1 MFRIISTLLAAYM
14 LVGCAK
20 EETGNG
26 SQVLELTA
34 VEQQDLSYLREEEKL
49 ARDVY
54 LYNKELYGLNIFGN
68 ISSSEQTHMDK
79 VLELLELAGL
89 EDPMKSNSIGEFNNA
104 ELAVLYTELT
114 EQSSVSIVEA
124 LKVGALIED
133 LDIDDIEKM
142 ITHTSN
148 ETVLTVYTN
157 LVCGSKNHIRAYT
170 RNLES
175 NGATYTPQFIS
186 DDYYNQILSE
196 SSGGCGN

>member
-1 MFRIISTLLAAYM
+1 MFRIISTLLAAFM

-68 ISSSEQTHMDK
+68 ISSREQTHMDK

-133 LDIDDIEKM
+133 LDIDDIERM

-148 ETVLTVYTN
+148 ETVLTLYAN
-157 LVCGSKNHIRAYT
+157 LVCGSKNHIRSYT

-175 NGATYTPQFIS
+175 NGAAYTPQFIS
-186 DDYYNQILSE
+186 NDYYNQILSE
-196 SSGGCGN
+196 SNAGCGN

>member
-1 MFRIISTLLAAYM
+1 MAAVM

-133 LDIDDIEKM
+133 LDIDDIERM

-148 ETVLTVYTN
+148 ETVLTLYAN
-157 LVCGSKNHIRAYT
+157 LVCGSKNHIRSYT

-175 NGATYTPQFIS
+175 NGAAYTPQFIS
-186 DDYYNQILSE
+186 NDYYNQILSE
-196 SSGGCGN
+196 SNAGCGN

>member
-1 MFRIISTLLAAYM
+1 LAAVM

-104 ELAVLYTELT
+104 ELAVLYMELT

-133 LDIDDIEKM
+133 LDIDDIERM

-148 ETVLTVYTN
+148 ETVLTLYAN
-157 LVCGSKNHIRAYT
+157 LVCGSKNHIRSYT

-175 NGATYTPQFIS
+175 NGAAYTPQFIS
-186 DDYYNQILSE
+186 NDYYNQILSE
-196 SSGGCGN
+196 SNAGCGN

>member
-1 MFRIISTLLAAYM
+1 MSRIVYTLLAAYM

-20 EETGNG
+20 DETGNG

-34 VEQQDLSYLREEEKL
+34 VEQQDLSFLREEEKL

-54 LYNKELYGLNIFGN
+54 LYNKELYGLNIFDN
-68 ISSSEQTHMDK
+68 IASSEQTHMNK

>member
-1 MFRIISTLLAAYM
+1 MAAYM

-133 LDIDDIEKM
+133 LDIDDIERM

-148 ETVLTVYTN
+148 ETVLTLYAN
-157 LVCGSKNHIRAYT
+157 LVCGSKNHIRSYT

-175 NGATYTPQFIS
+175 NGAAYTPQFIS
-186 DDYYNQILSE
+186 NDYYNQILSE
-196 SSGGCGN
+196 SNAGCGN

>member
-1 MFRIISTLLAAYM
+1 MFRIISTLLAAFM

-79 VLELLELAGL
+79 VLELLELEGL

-133 LDIDDIEKM
+133 LDIDDIERM

-148 ETVLTVYTN
+148 ETVLTLYAN
-157 LVCGSKNHIRAYT
+157 LVCGSKNHIRSYT

-175 NGATYTPQFIS
+175 NGAAYTPQFIS
-186 DDYYNQILSE
+186 NDYYNQILSE
-196 SSGGCGN
+196 SNAGCGN

>member
-1 MFRIISTLLAAYM
+1 MTTI
-14 LVGCAK
+14 
-20 EETGNG
+20 
-26 SQVLELTA
+26 
-34 VEQQDLSYLREEEKL
+34 EQQDLSYLREEEKL

-104 ELAVLYTELT
+104 ELAALYTELT

-142 ITHTSN
+142 MTHTTNTS
-148 ETVLTVYTN
+148 VLKVYSN

-170 RNLES
+170 NNIEN
-175 NGATYTPQFIS
+175 NGETYTPQFIS
-186 DDYYNQILSE
+186 VDYYNQILSE

>member
-1 MFRIISTLLAAYM
+1 LAAFM

-133 LDIDDIEKM
+133 LDIDDIERM

-148 ETVLTVYTN
+148 ETVLTLYAN
-157 LVCGSKNHIRAYT
+157 LVCGSKNHIRSYT

-175 NGATYTPQFIS
+175 NGAAYTPQFIS
-186 DDYYNQILSE
+186 NDYYNQILSE
-196 SSGGCGN
+196 SNAGCGN

>member
-1 MFRIISTLLAAYM
+1 MFRIISTLLAAFM

-79 VLELLELAGL
+79 VLELLELEGL

-124 LKVGALIED
+124 LK
-133 LDIDDIEKM
+133 
-142 ITHTSN
+142 
-148 ETVLTVYTN
+148 
-157 LVCGSKNHIRAYT
+157 
-170 RNLES
+170 
-175 NGATYTPQFIS
+175 
-186 DDYYNQILSE
+186 
-196 SSGGCGN
+196 

>member
-1 MFRIISTLLAAYM
+1 MLRIISTLLVAYT
-14 LVGCAK
+14 LVGCTK
-20 EETGNG
+20 EETGVSG
-26 SQVLELTA
+26 PELQLTTI
-34 VEQQDLSYLREEEKL
+34 EQQDLSYLREEEKL

-104 ELAVLYTELT
+104 ELAALYTELT

-142 ITHTSN
+142 MTHTTNTS
-148 ETVLTVYTN
+148 VLKVYSN

-170 RNLES
+170 INIEN
-175 NGATYTPQFIS
+175 NGETYTPQFIS
-186 DDYYNQILSE
+186 VDYYNQILSE

>member
-1 MFRIISTLLAAYM
+1 MAAFM

-133 LDIDDIEKM
+133 LDIDDIERM

-148 ETVLTVYTN
+148 ETVLTLYAN
-157 LVCGSKNHIRAYT
+157 LVCGSKNHIRSYT

-175 NGATYTPQFIS
+175 NGAAYTPQFIS
-186 DDYYNQILSE
+186 NDYYNQILSE
-196 SSGGCGN
+196 SNAGCGN

>member
-1 MFRIISTLLAAYM
+1 MAAFM

-68 ISSSEQTHMDK
+68 ISSREQTHMDK

-133 LDIDDIEKM
+133 LDIDDIERM

-148 ETVLTVYTN
+148 ETVLTLYAN
-157 LVCGSKNHIRAYT
+157 LVCGSKNHIRSYT

-175 NGATYTPQFIS
+175 NGAAYTPQFIS
-186 DDYYNQILSE
+186 NDYYNQILSE
-196 SSGGCGN
+196 SNAGCGN

>member
-1 MFRIISTLLAAYM
+1 LAAFM

-148 ETVLTVYTN
+148 ETVLTLYAN
-157 LVCGSKNHIRAYT
+157 LVCGSKNHIRSYT

-175 NGATYTPQFIS
+175 NGAAYTPQFIS
-186 DDYYNQILSE
+186 NDYYNQILSE
-196 SSGGCGN
+196 SNAGCGN

>member
-1 MFRIISTLLAAYM
+1 MFRIISTLLAAFM

-133 LDIDDIEKM
+133 LDIDDIERM

-148 ETVLTVYTN
+148 ETVLTLYAN
-157 LVCGSKNHIRAYT
+157 LVCGSKNHIRSYT

-175 NGATYTPQFIS
+175 NGAAYTPQFIS
-186 DDYYNQILSE
+186 NDYYNQILSE
-196 SSGGCGN
+196 SNAGCGN

>member
-1 MFRIISTLLAAYM
+1 MFRMISTLLAAYL
-14 LVGCAK
+14 LVGCSK
-20 EETGNG
+20 EETGVSG
-26 SQVLELTA
+26 PELQLTTI
-34 VEQQDLSYLREEEKL
+34 EQQDLSYLREEEKL

-54 LYNKELYGLNIFGN
+54 LYNKELYGANIFSN

-79 VLELLELAGL
+79 VLELLERAGL

-104 ELAVLYTELT
+104 ELAALYSELT
-114 EQSSVSIVEA
+114 EQSSVSLVEA

-142 ITHTSN
+142 MTHTSN
-148 ETVLTVYTN
+148 ATVLTVYSN

-170 RNLES
+170 ATIEN
-175 NGATYTPQFIS
+175 NGETYTPQFIS
-186 DDYYNQILSE
+186 VDYYNQILSE

>member
-1 MFRIISTLLAAYM
+1 LAAFM

-79 VLELLELAGL
+79 VLELLELEGL

-148 ETVLTVYTN
+148 ETVLTLYAN
-157 LVCGSKNHIRAYT
+157 LVCGSKNHIRSYT

-175 NGATYTPQFIS
+175 NGAAYTPQFIS
-186 DDYYNQILSE
+186 NDYYNQILSE
-196 SSGGCGN
+196 SNAGCGN

>member
-1 MFRIISTLLAAYM
+1 LAAFM

-79 VLELLELAGL
+79 VLELLELEGL

-133 LDIDDIEKM
+133 LDIDDIERM

-148 ETVLTVYTN
+148 ETVLTLYAN
-157 LVCGSKNHIRAYT
+157 LVCGSKNHIRSYT

-175 NGATYTPQFIS
+175 NGAAYTPQFIS
-186 DDYYNQILSE
+186 NDYYNQILSE
-196 SSGGCGN
+196 SNAGCGN

>member
-1 MFRIISTLLAAYM
+1 MFRIISTLLAAFM

-68 ISSSEQTHMDK
+68 ISSSEKTHMDK

-133 LDIDDIEKM
+133 LDIDDIERM

-148 ETVLTVYTN
+148 ETVLTLYAN
-157 LVCGSKNHIRAYT
+157 LVCGSKNHIRSYT

-175 NGATYTPQFIS
+175 NGAAYTPQFIS
-186 DDYYNQILSE
+186 NDYYNQILSE
-196 SSGGCGN
+196 SNAGCGN

>member
-1 MFRIISTLLAAYM
+1 MFRIISTLLAAFM

-148 ETVLTVYTN
+148 ETVLTLYAN
-157 LVCGSKNHIRAYT
+157 LVCGSKNHIRSYT

-175 NGATYTPQFIS
+175 NGAAYTPQFIS
-186 DDYYNQILSE
+186 NDYYNQILSE
-196 SSGGCGN
+196 SNAGCGN

>member
-1 MFRIISTLLAAYM
+1 MAAFM

-79 VLELLELAGL
+79 VLELLELEGL

-133 LDIDDIEKM
+133 LDIDDIERM

-148 ETVLTVYTN
+148 ETVLTLYAN
-157 LVCGSKNHIRAYT
+157 LVCGSKNHIRSYT

-175 NGATYTPQFIS
+175 NGAAYTPQFIS
-186 DDYYNQILSE
+186 NDYYNQILSE
-196 SSGGCGN
+196 SNAGCGN

>member
-1 MFRIISTLLAAYM
+1 MAAFM

-79 VLELLELAGL
+79 VLELLELEGL

-104 ELAVLYTELT
+104 ELAVLYMELT

-133 LDIDDIEKM
+133 LDIDDIERM

-148 ETVLTVYTN
+148 ETVLTLYAN
-157 LVCGSKNHIRAYT
+157 LVCGSKNHIRSYT

-175 NGATYTPQFIS
+175 NGAAYTPQFIS
-186 DDYYNQILSE
+186 NDYYNQILSE
-196 SSGGCGN
+196 SNAGCGN

>member
-1 MFRIISTLLAAYM
+1 MAAVM

-104 ELAVLYTELT
+104 ELAVLYMELT

-148 ETVLTVYTN
+148 ETVLTLYAN
-157 LVCGSKNHIRAYT
+157 LVCGSKNHIRSYT

-175 NGATYTPQFIS
+175 NGAAYTPQFIS
-186 DDYYNQILSE
+186 NDDYNQILSE
-196 SSGGCGN
+196 SNAGCGN

>member
-1 MFRIISTLLAAYM
+1 MAAVM

-104 ELAVLYTELT
+104 ELAVLYMELT

-148 ETVLTVYTN
+148 ETVLTLYAN
-157 LVCGSKNHIRAYT
+157 LVCGSKNHIRSYT

-175 NGATYTPQFIS
+175 NGAAYTPQFIS
-186 DDYYNQILSE
+186 NDYYNQILSE
-196 SSGGCGN
+196 SNAGCGN

>member
-1 MFRIISTLLAAYM
+1 MAAFM

-104 ELAVLYTELT
+104 ELAVLYMELT

-133 LDIDDIEKM
+133 LDIDDIERM

-148 ETVLTVYTN
+148 ETVLTLYAN
-157 LVCGSKNHIRAYT
+157 LVCGSKNHIRSYT

-175 NGATYTPQFIS
+175 NGAAYTPQFIS
-186 DDYYNQILSE
+186 NDYYNQILSE
-196 SSGGCGN
+196 SNAGCGN

>member
-1 MFRIISTLLAAYM
+1 MAAFM

-104 ELAVLYTELT
+104 ELAVLYMELT

-148 ETVLTVYTN
+148 ETVLTLYAN
-157 LVCGSKNHIRAYT
+157 LVCGSKNHIRSYT

-175 NGATYTPQFIS
+175 NGAAYTPQFIS
-186 DDYYNQILSE
+186 NDYYNQILSE
-196 SSGGCGN
+196 SNAGCGN

>member
-1 MFRIISTLLAAYM
+1 MAAFM

-68 ISSSEQTHMDK
+68 ISSSEKTHMDK

-133 LDIDDIEKM
+133 LDIDDIERM

-148 ETVLTVYTN
+148 ETVLTLYAN
-157 LVCGSKNHIRAYT
+157 LVCGSKNHIRSYT

-175 NGATYTPQFIS
+175 NGAAYTPQFIS
-186 DDYYNQILSE
+186 NDYYNQILSE
-196 SSGGCGN
+196 SNAGCGN

>member
-1 MFRIISTLLAAYM
+1 MAAYM

-114 EQSSVSIVEA
+114 EQSSVSLVEA

-148 ETVLTVYTN
+148 ETVLTLYAN
-157 LVCGSKNHIRAYT
+157 LVCGSKNHIRSYT

-175 NGATYTPQFIS
+175 NGAAYTPQFIS
-186 DDYYNQILSE
+186 NDYYNQILSE
-196 SSGGCGN
+196 SNAGCGN

>member
-20 EETGNG
+20 EETGVSG
-26 SQVLELTA
+26 PELQLTTI
-34 VEQQDLSYLREEEKL
+34 EQQDLSYLREEEKL

-104 ELAVLYTELT
+104 ELAALYTELT
-114 EQSSVSIVEA
+114 EQSSVSVVEA

-142 ITHTSN
+142 MTHTTNTS
-148 ETVLTVYTN
+148 VLKVYSN

-170 RNLES
+170 NNIEN
-175 NGATYTPQFIS
+175 NGETYTPQFIS
-186 DDYYNQILSE
+186 VDYYNQILTE

>member
-1 MFRIISTLLAAYM
+1 MAAFM

-54 LYNKELYGLNIFGN
+54 LYNKELYRLNIFGN

-133 LDIDDIEKM
+133 LDIDDIERM

-148 ETVLTVYTN
+148 ETVLTLYAN
-157 LVCGSKNHIRAYT
+157 LVCGSKNHIRSYT

-175 NGATYTPQFIS
+175 NGAAYTPQFIS
-186 DDYYNQILSE
+186 NDYYNQILSE
-196 SSGGCGN
+196 SNAGCGN

>member
-1 MFRIISTLLAAYM
+1 MFRMISTLLAAYM
-14 LVGCAK
+14 LVGCSK
-20 EETGNG
+20 EETGVSG
-26 SQVLELTA
+26 LELQLTTI
-34 VEQQDLSYLREEEKL
+34 EQQDLSYLREEEKL

-54 LYNKELYGLNIFGN
+54 LYNKELYGANIFSN

-79 VLELLELAGL
+79 VLELLERAGL

-104 ELAVLYTELT
+104 ELAALYTELT
-114 EQSSVSIVEA
+114 EQSSVSLVEA

-142 ITHTSN
+142 MTHTTNTS
-148 ETVLTVYTN
+148 VLKVYSN

-170 RNLES
+170 NTIVS
-175 NGATYTPQFIS
+175 NGETYTPQFIS
-186 DDYYNQILSE
+186 DDYYNQILIE

>member
-1 MFRIISTLLAAYM
+1 MLRIISTLLVAYT
-14 LVGCAK
+14 LVGCTK
-20 EETGNG
+20 EETGVSG
-26 SQVLELTA
+26 PELQLTTI
-34 VEQQDLSYLREEEKL
+34 EQQDLSYLREEEKL

-104 ELAVLYTELT
+104 ELAALYTELT

-142 ITHTSN
+142 MTHTTNTS
-148 ETVLTVYTN
+148 VLKVYSN

-170 RNLES
+170 NNIEN
-175 NGATYTPQFIS
+175 NGETYTPQFIS
-186 DDYYNQILSE
+186 VDYYNQILSE